1 MITEHIPSIIIMVI
15 CLIFSAYFSAT
26 ETAFLSM
33 NKTRLKVLADKG
45 NKKAQLALA
54 LDEKYDRLISTI
66 LIGNNIVNITIS
78 SVATIV
84 FVSLLANYGDE
95 SLGATVSTAVVTVLV
110 LIFGEITPKSLAKD
124 AADPF
129 AMFSAPIIN
138 FIMKL
143 LTPLTFIFGLWKKLA
158 DRIITAEEEEAMSQE
173 ELLTFLEEVE
183 QDGGLDEEEGEL
195 LRNAVEFGDLAAK
208 DILTHRM
215 DLEAVSINATTEEVA
230 EAFTGSRFSRLLVYE
245 DSIDRIVGV
254 IHHKDFYHGL
264 GVTDK
269 PLSEIMS
276 TPVLVHPTEKLDDLL
291 RRLKAQKSHVSV
303 VIDEYGGTLGI
314 VTMEDILEE
323 LVGDIWDEHD
333 EVEEP
338 DFRSL
343 DETHFTVDC
352 TVSIEDFSEYF
363 SVEIET
369 ESSSL
374 GGWVMEQLERI
385 PEAQDSFEY
394 ENLLVTVLSMDERRV
409 DRVSVEVR
417 EPVAVSEE

>member
-1 MITEHIPSIIIMVI
+1 
-15 CLIFSAYFSAT
+15 
-26 ETAFLSM
+26 M
-33 NKTRLKVLADKG
+33 NRIRLKTLAGDG
-45 NKKAQLALA
+45 NKRAARVLKMS
-54 LDEKYDRLISTI
+54 EKFDRLLSTI
-66 LIGNNIVNITIS
+66 LIGNNIVNIAATSIATLLFIKLCKGDQALGSTLSTI
-78 SVATIV
+78 
-84 FVSLLANYGDE
+84 
-95 SLGATVSTAVVTVLV
+95 VVTVVL

-143 LTPLTFIFGLWKKLA
+143 LLPLSFIFGLWKKLT
-158 DRIITAEEEEAMSQE
+158 DRIITSEEEEAMSQE

-215 DLEAVSINATTEEVA
+215 DLEAVSIDATKEEVA

-264 GVTDK
+264 GVTEK

-385 PEAQDSFEY
+385 PEAQDCFEY
-394 ENLLVTVLSMDERRV
+394 ENLVVTVLSMDERRV

-417 EPVAVSEE
+417 EPVAAAEE

>member
-1 MITEHIPSIIIMVI
+1 MITEHIPSIIVMVI

-45 NKKAQLALA
+45 NKKAKLALA

-66 LIGNNIVNITIS
+66 LIGNNIVNITLS
-78 SVATIV
+78 SVATVV
-84 FVSLLANYGDE
+84 FVSLLANYGDA
-95 SLGATVSTAVVTVLV
+95 SFGATVATAVVTVLV

-143 LTPLTFIFGLWKKLA
+143 LLPLSFIFGLWKKLT
-158 DRIITAEEEEAMSQE
+158 DRIITTEEEEVMSQE

-215 DLEAVSINATTEEVA
+215 DLEAVSIDATTEEVA

-338 DFRSL
+338 EFRSL
-343 DETHFTVDC
+343 DESHFTVDC

-369 ESSSL
+369 ESASL

-385 PEAQDSFEY
+385 PETQDSFEY
-394 ENLLVTVLSMDERRV
+394 ENLVVTVLSMDERRV

-417 EPVAVSEE
+417 EPVAASEE

>member
-1 MITEHIPSIIIMVI
+1 MITEHIPSIIVMVI

-45 NKKAQLALA
+45 NKKAKLALA

-66 LIGNNIVNITIS
+66 LIGNNIVNITLS
-78 SVATIV
+78 SVATVV
-84 FVSLLANYGDE
+84 FVSLLANYGDA
-95 SLGATVSTAVVTVLV
+95 SFGATVATAVVTVLV

-143 LTPLTFIFGLWKKLA
+143 LLPLSFIFGLWKKLT
-158 DRIITAEEEEAMSQE
+158 DRIITTEEEEVMSQE

-215 DLEAVSINATTEEVA
+215 DLEAVSIDATTEEVA

-338 DFRSL
+338 EFRSL
-343 DETHFTVDC
+343 DESHFTVDC

-369 ESSSL
+369 ESASL

-394 ENLLVTVLSMDERRV
+394 ENLVVTVLSMDERRV

-417 EPVAVSEE
+417 EPVAASEE

>member
-1 MITEHIPSIIIMVI
+1 MDSSSLGMIIAIVVLI
-15 CLIFSAYFSAT
+15 CMSAYFSAT
-26 ETAFLSM
+26 ETAFSSL
-33 NKTRLKVLADKG
+33 NRIRVKTRADDGDKRAALVLAMSED
-45 NKKAQLALA
+45 
-54 LDEKYDRLISTI
+54 YDRLISTI
-66 LIGNNIVNITIS
+66 LIGNNIVNITLS
-78 SVATIV
+78 SVATVV
-84 FVSLLANYGDE
+84 FVSLLANYGDA
-95 SLGATVSTAVVTVLV
+95 SFGATVSTAVVTVLV

-143 LTPLTFIFGLWKKLA
+143 LLPLSFIFGLWKKLT
-158 DRIITAEEEEAMSQE
+158 DRIITSEEEEAMSQE

-215 DLEAVSINATTEEVA
+215 DLEAVSIDATTEEVA

-264 GVTDK
+264 GVTEK

-385 PEAQDSFEY
+385 PEAQDCFEY
-394 ENLLVTVLSMDERRV
+394 ENLVVTVLSMDERRV

-417 EPVAVSEE
+417 EPVAAAEE

>member
-45 NKKAQLALA
+45 NKKAKLALE

-66 LIGNNIVNITIS
+66 LIGNNIVNITLS
-78 SVATIV
+78 SVATVV
-84 FVSLLANYGDE
+84 FVSLLANYGDA
-95 SLGATVSTAVVTVLV
+95 SFGATVSTAVVTVLV

-143 LTPLTFIFGLWKKLA
+143 LLPLSFIFGLWKKLT
-158 DRIITAEEEEAMSQE
+158 DRIITTEEEEAMSQE
-173 ELLTFLEEVE
+173 ELLTFIEEVE

-215 DLEAVSINATTEEVA
+215 DLEAVSIDATTEEVA
-230 EAFTGSRFSRLLVYE
+230 EAFTASRFSRLLVYE

-343 DETHFTVDC
+343 DESHFTVDC

-394 ENLLVTVLSMDERRV
+394 ENLVVTVLSMDERRV

-417 EPVAVSEE
+417 EPVAATEE

>member
-45 NKKAQLALA
+45 NKKAKLALE

-66 LIGNNIVNITIS
+66 LIGNNIVNITLS
-78 SVATIV
+78 SVATVV
-84 FVSLLANYGDE
+84 FVSLLANYGDA
-95 SLGATVSTAVVTVLV
+95 SFGATVSTAVVTVLV

-143 LTPLTFIFGLWKKLA
+143 LLPLSFIFGLWKKLT
-158 DRIITAEEEEAMSQE
+158 DRIITTEEEEAMSQE
-173 ELLTFLEEVE
+173 ELLTFIEEVE

-215 DLEAVSINATTEEVA
+215 DLEAVSIDATTEEVA

-343 DETHFTVDC
+343 DESHFTVDC

-363 SVEIET
+363 SVKIET

-394 ENLLVTVLSMDERRV
+394 ENLVVTVLSMDERRV

-417 EPVAVSEE
+417 EPVAATEE

>member
-1 MITEHIPSIIIMVI
+1 MITEHIPSIIVMVI
-15 CLIFSAYFSAT
+15 CLILSAYFSAT

-45 NKKAQLALA
+45 NKKARLALS

-66 LIGNNIVNITIS
+66 LIGNNIVNITLS
-78 SVATIV
+78 SVATVV
-84 FVSLLANYGDE
+84 FVSLLANYGDA
-95 SLGATVSTAVVTVLV
+95 SFGATVSTAVVTVLV

-143 LTPLTFIFGLWKKLA
+143 LLPLSFIFGLWKKLT
-158 DRIITAEEEEAMSQE
+158 DRIITSEEEEAMSQE

-215 DLEAVSINATTEEVA
+215 DLEAVSIDATTEEVA

-264 GVTDK
+264 GVTEK

-374 GGWVMEQLERI
+374 GGWVMEQLARI
-385 PEAQDSFEY
+385 PEAQDCFEY
-394 ENLLVTVLSMDERRV
+394 ENLVVTVLSMDERRV

-417 EPVAVSEE
+417 EPVAAAEE

>member
-1 MITEHIPSIIIMVI
+1 MITEHIPSIIVMVI
-15 CLIFSAYFSAT
+15 CLILSAYFSAT

-45 NKKAQLALA
+45 NKKARLALS

-66 LIGNNIVNITIS
+66 LIGNNIVNITLS
-78 SVATIV
+78 SVATVV
-84 FVSLLANYGDE
+84 FVSLLANYGDA
-95 SLGATVSTAVVTVLV
+95 SFGATVSTAVVTVLV

-143 LTPLTFIFGLWKKLA
+143 LLPLSFIFGLWKKLT
-158 DRIITAEEEEAMSQE
+158 DRIITSEEEEAMSQE

-215 DLEAVSINATTEEVA
+215 DLEAVSIDATTEEVA

-264 GVTDK
+264 GVTEK

-385 PEAQDSFEY
+385 PEAQDCFEY
-394 ENLLVTVLSMDERRV
+394 ENLVVTVLSMDERRV

-417 EPVAVSEE
+417 EPVAAAEE

>member
-1 MITEHIPSIIIMVI
+1 MITEHIPSIIVMVI

-45 NKKAQLALA
+45 NKKAKLALA

-66 LIGNNIVNITIS
+66 LIGNNIVNITLS
-78 SVATIV
+78 SVATVV
-84 FVSLLANYGDE
+84 FVSLLANYGDA
-95 SLGATVSTAVVTVLV
+95 SFGATVATAVVTVLV

-143 LTPLTFIFGLWKKLA
+143 LLPLSFIFGLWKKLT
-158 DRIITAEEEEAMSQE
+158 DRIITTEEEEVMSQE

-215 DLEAVSINATTEEVA
+215 DLEAVSIDATTEEVA
-230 EAFTGSRFSRLLVYE
+230 TAFTGSRFSRLLVYE

-338 DFRSL
+338 EFRSL
-343 DETHFTVDC
+343 DESHFTVDC

-385 PEAQDSFEY
+385 PETQDRFEY
-394 ENLLVTVLSMDERRV
+394 ENLVVTVLSMDERRV

-417 EPVAVSEE
+417 EPVAASEE

>member
-1 MITEHIPSIIIMVI
+1 MITEHIPSIIVMVI

-45 NKKAQLALA
+45 NKKAKLALA

-66 LIGNNIVNITIS
+66 LIGNNIVNITLS
-78 SVATIV
+78 SVATVV
-84 FVSLLANYGDE
+84 FVSLLANYGDA
-95 SLGATVSTAVVTVLV
+95 SFGATVATAVVTVLV

-129 AMFSAPIIN
+129 AMFSAPIIS

-143 LTPLTFIFGLWKKLA
+143 LLPLSFIFGLWKKLT
-158 DRIITAEEEEAMSQE
+158 DRIITTEEEEVMSQE

-215 DLEAVSINATTEEVA
+215 DLEAVSIDATTEEVA
-230 EAFTGSRFSRLLVYE
+230 TAFTGSRFSRLLVYE

-276 TPVLVHPTEKLDDLL
+276 TPVLVPPTEKLDDLL

-338 DFRSL
+338 EFRSL
-343 DETHFTVDC
+343 DESHFTVDC

-369 ESSSL
+369 ESASL

-385 PEAQDSFEY
+385 PETQDRFEY
-394 ENLLVTVLSMDERRV
+394 ENLVVTVLSMDERRV

-417 EPVAVSEE
+417 EPVAASEE

>member
-1 MITEHIPSIIIMVI
+1 MITEHIPSIIVMVI
-15 CLIFSAYFSAT
+15 CLILSAYFSAT

-45 NKKAQLALA
+45 NKKARLALS

-66 LIGNNIVNITIS
+66 LIGNNIVNITLS
-78 SVATIV
+78 SVATVV
-84 FVSLLANYGDE
+84 FVSLLANYGDA
-95 SLGATVSTAVVTVLV
+95 SFGATVSTAVVTVLV

-143 LTPLTFIFGLWKKLA
+143 LLPLSFIFGLWKKLT
-158 DRIITAEEEEAMSQE
+158 DRIITSEEEEAMSQE

-215 DLEAVSINATTEEVA
+215 DLEAVSIDATKEEVA

-264 GVTDK
+264 GVTEK

-385 PEAQDSFEY
+385 PEAQDCFEY
-394 ENLLVTVLSMDERRV
+394 ENLVVTVLSMDERRV

-417 EPVAVSEE
+417 EPVAAAEE